1 MRVGAAPAVMGRLF
15 VVSGPSG
22 VGKGTVIATARR
34 RVPALVLATS
44 ATTRPRRPD
53 EVDGREYHFLPGA
66 DFERRVA
73 AGEFLEHVS
82 YAGNRYGTLR
92 SEVERRLRAGRDVV
106 LEIEVVG
113 ARSVKQQM
121 PEAVLVFIAPPAVAD
136 LEARLRGRGTDS
148 PEEIDDRLEIARRE
162 MEAQPEFDHV
172 IVNDDA
178 ERAAGQLVALVG
190 SAHEDE
196 EHA

>member
-1 MRVGAAPAVMGRLF
+1 MTGRLF

-22 VGKGTVIATARR
+22 VGKGTVIARALG
-34 RVPALVLATS
+34 RVPALELATS

-53 EVDGREYHFLPGA
+53 EADGREYHFLTGA
-66 DFERRVA
+66 DFQRRVEG
-73 AGEFLEHVS
+73 GEFLEHVS

-113 ARSVKQQM
+113 ARAVKQQM
-121 PEAVLVFIAPPAVAD
+121 PEAALVFIAPPAVAD

-148 PEEIDDRLEIARRE
+148 PEEIKDRLEIARRE

-178 ERAAGQLVALVG
+178 ERAADQLVTLMG

>member
-1 MRVGAAPAVMGRLF
+1 VTGRLV

-22 VGKGTVIATARR
+22 VGKGTVIAG
-34 RVPALVLATS
+34 ALRGAAGLELATS
-44 ATTRPRRPD
+44 ATTRPRRRD
-53 EVDGREYHFLPGA
+53 EVDGREYHFMSEPEFLRRA
-66 DFERRVA
+66 DR
-73 AGEFLEHVS
+73 GEFLEHVS

-113 ARSVKQQM
+113 ARAVKRQM
-121 PEAVLVFIAPPAVAD
+121 PEAVLVFIAPPEVAD
-136 LEARLRGRGTDS
+136 LEARLRGRGTDTD
-148 PEEIDDRLEIARRE
+148 EEIEDRLAIARRE
-162 MEAQPEFDHV
+162 MEAQAEFDHV
-172 IVNDDA
+172 IVNNDA
-178 ERAAGQLVALVG
+178 GRAAAELAALVR

>member
-1 MRVGAAPAVMGRLF
+1 VTGRLF

-22 VGKGTVIATARR
+22 VGKGTVIAATLRR
-34 RVPALVLATS
+34 FPTLELATS

-53 EVDGREYHFLPGA
+53 EADGREYHFLT
-66 DFERRVA
+66 DVEFQRRVEG
-73 AGEFLEHVS
+73 GEFLEHVS

-92 SEVERRLRAGRDVV
+92 GEVERRLRAGRDVV

-113 ARSVKQQM
+113 ARAVKRQM

-148 PEEIDDRLEIARRE
+148 DEEIEHRLEIARRE
-162 MEAQPEFDHV
+162 VEAQPEFDHV
-172 IVNDDA
+172 IMNDEA
-178 ERAAGQLVALVG
+178 ERAAAQLAALVG
-190 SAHEDE
+190 SAHDDE

>member
-1 MRVGAAPAVMGRLF
+1 MTGRLF

-22 VGKGTVIATARR
+22 VGKGTVIAETLR
-34 RVPALVLATS
+34 RVPALELATS
-44 ATTRPRRPD
+44 ATTRPRRPA
-53 EVDGREYHFLPGA
+53 ERDGHEYHFLS
-66 DFERRVA
+66 DEEFKRRVQ

-113 ARSVKQQM
+113 ARAVKRQM
-121 PEAVLVFIAPPAVAD
+121 PEAVLVFIAPPVVAD

-148 PEEIDDRLEIARRE
+148 DAEIEHRLGIARRE

-172 IVNDDA
+172 IVNEDA
-178 ERAAGQLVALVG
+178 VRAAAALAALVG
-190 SAHEDE
+190 SAHDDE

>member
-1 MRVGAAPAVMGRLF
+1 VTGRLF

-22 VGKGTVIATARR
+22 VGKGTVIATALRQ
-34 RVPALVLATS
+34 VPRLELATS

-53 EVDGREYHFLPGA
+53 EADGREYHFLDA
-66 DFERRVA
+66 DEFARRVE
-73 AGEFLEHVS
+73 GGDFLEHVS

-92 SEVERRLRAGRDVV
+92 SEVERRLRADRDVV

-113 ARSVKQQM
+113 ARAVKQQM
-121 PEAVLVFIAPPAVAD
+121 PEAVLVFIAPPDVAD
-136 LEARLRGRGTDS
+136 LEARLRGRGTNSDQ
-148 PEEIDDRLEIARRE
+148 EIEDRLEIARRE
-162 MEAQPEFDHV
+162 MEALPEFDHV
-172 IVNDDA
+172 IVNDAA
-178 ERAAGQLVALVG
+178 ERAAAELAGLVG